1 MQNKNYYKI
10 LELTHS
16 ASQHDIKKAFRQL
29 AMKYHP
35 DKNGDNKF
43 AEAHFREI
51 QEAYQV
57 LSDPNRRSA
66 YNQSRWYRQSMRRET
81 PSEIISPASILKKCR
96 DLNRYISE
104 LDAFRINQQALHQ
117 YIMHLLSEKNLLLL
131 IESKDNLFNT
141 SVIDEFLKAS
151 QPLSYMYMRKVG
163 DNLIRLAGDDYT
175 AMETIYSCLKERR
188 MQSYWQQ
195 YQPLII
201 LIITLVLC
209 WVIYALSK

>member
-1 MQNKNYYKI
+1 M
-10 LELTHS
+10 ELTQS
-16 ASQHDIKKAFRQL
+16 ASQQDVKKAFRQL

-35 DKNGDNKF
+35 DKNEDNKS
-43 AEAHFREI
+43 AEAHFLEI

-66 YNQSRWYRQSMRRET
+66 YNQSRWYRQTIRRENT
-81 PSEIISPASILKKCR
+81 AEIITPGSILKKCR
-96 DLNRYISE
+96 DLNRYISA

-131 IESKDNLFNT
+131 IKSEDHVFNA

-151 QPLSYMYMRKVG
+151 RPLSYMYMKKVG
-163 DNLIRLAGDDYT
+163 DNLIRLAGNNYPAADT
-175 AMETIYSCLKERR
+175 VYSCLKERR

>member
-16 ASQHDIKKAFRQL
+16 ASQQDIKKAFRQL

-35 DKNGDNKF
+35 DKNADSKF

-57 LSDPNRRSA
+57 LSDPDRRSA
-66 YNQSRWYRQSMRRET
+66 YNQTRWYRQTMRRET
-81 PSEIISPASILKKCR
+81 TSEIITPGTILKKCQ
-96 DLNRYISE
+96 DLNRYISA
-104 LDAFRINQQALHQ
+104 LDTFRINQQALHQ
-117 YIMHLLSEKNLLLL
+117 YIMHLLSEKNLSLLV
-131 IESKDNLFNT
+131 ESKQNLFNT
-141 SVIDEFLKAS
+141 SVIKELLKAS
-151 QPLSYMYMRKVG
+151 GPLSYMYMKKVG
-163 DNLIRLAGDDYT
+163 DQLIRLAGSDYT
-175 AMETIYSCLKERR
+175 VVDDIYKCLKERR

-209 WVIYALSK
+209 WLIYFLSK

>member
-57 LSDPNRRSA
+57 LSDPYRRSA

-81 PSEIISPASILKKCR
+81 ASEIITPGSILKNCQ
-96 DLNRYISE
+96 DLNRYLSQ

-117 YIMHLLSEKNLLLL
+117 YIMHLLSEKNLFIL

-141 SVIDEFLKAS
+141 SVIKEFLKAS
-151 QPLSYMYMRKVG
+151 QLLSYMYMKKVG
-163 DNLIRLAGDDYT
+163 DKLIRLAGEDYP
-175 AMETIYSCLKERR
+175 AVEIIYSCLKERR

-201 LIITLVLC
+201 LIFTLVLC

>member
-16 ASQHDIKKAFRQL
+16 ASQQDIKKAFRQL

-35 DKNGDNKF
+35 DKNGDKKF

-81 PSEIISPASILKKCR
+81 ASEIITPGSILKKCQ
-96 DLNRYISE
+96 DLNRYLLE
-104 LDAFRINQQALHQ
+104 QDAFRINQQALHQ
-117 YIMHLLSEKNLLLL
+117 YIMHLLSEKNLSLL

-141 SVIDEFLKAS
+141 SVIKEFLKAS
-151 QPLSYMYMRKVG
+151 RLLSYMYMKKVG
-163 DNLIRLAGDDYT
+163 DKLLLLAGDDYT
-175 AMETIYSCLKERR
+175 AVETIYSCLRERR

-201 LIITLVLC
+201 LAITLVLC

>member
-16 ASQHDIKKAFRQL
+16 ASQQDIKKAFRQL

-35 DKNGDNKF
+35 DKNEDNKF

-57 LSDPNRRSA
+57 LSDPDRRSA

-81 PSEIISPASILKKCR
+81 ASEIITPGIIFKKCQE
-96 DLNRYISE
+96 LNRYISE
-104 LDAFRINQQALHQ
+104 LDVFRINQQALLQ
-117 YIMHLLSEKNLLLL
+117 YIMHLLSEKNLFLL
-131 IESKDNLFNT
+131 IESKDTLFN
-141 SVIDEFLKAS
+141 ILIIKEFLKAS
-151 QPLSYMYMRKVG
+151 QLLSYMYIKKVG
-163 DNLIRLAGDDYT
+163 DKLIRLAGDDYNT
-175 AMETIYSCLKERR
+175 VETIYSCLKKRR

-195 YQPLII
+195 YQPVII
-201 LIITLVLC
+201 LVITLVLC
-209 WVIYALSK
+209 WVIYFLSK